1 MPFGIISDK
10 LESIKNNKIFSKIS
24 KPVWNILGSFFV
36 GLGVIGIFIPLL
48 PTTPF
53 LLLAAFSF
61 NRGSEKMRKW
71 FKKNKLIGSYIN
83 NYNDKKGIPLRSKMN
98 SIFILWFTIGVS
110 LYFVTNI
117 YVRIVLLLVI
127 VGVTTHLLM
136 IPTLKGK

>member
-1 MPFGIISDK
+1 MQLGTKSDK
-10 LESIKNNKIFSKIS
+10 LESIKNDKVFSKIS

-53 LLLAAFSF
+53 LLLAAYCF
-61 NRGSEKMRKW
+61 NRGSEKMRDW

-83 NYNDKKGIPLRSKMN
+83 NYHEKKGIPLRSKMN

-110 LYFVTNI
+110 FYLVDNI
-117 YVRIVLLLVI
+117 YIRIILVLVI
-127 VGVTTHLLM
+127 LGVTTHLLR
-136 IPTLKGK
+136 IPTLKSK